1 MKCTNPEWHQQ
12 LTSTNS
18 VLIERVRS
26 GASLPDGF
34 VLAAREQ
41 TAGRGRS
48 DRRWVAHAGRNLTF
62 SFLLRGP
69 IDFPRIA
76 SLPMASALGVA
87 DALETLG
94 LVVQTKWPNDLLIER
109 RKICGVLAE
118 SCAAD
123 AVIVGI
129 GLNVNMRREEAESI
143 GRPATSIA
151 MEKGEEYDVQE
162 TLGFVLP
169 PIERWIS
176 RWRAHGF
183 SALREA
189 WTQRCANVGEY
200 VEVGDGEER
209 KTGVVMGF
217 GEAGQM
223 LLREDDGR
231 RIEVWVG
238 DVTS

>member
-1 MKCTNPEWHQQ
+1 MKCTAPEWHPQ

-26 GASLPDGF
+26 GAALPDGF

-48 DRRWVAHAGRNLTF
+48 DRRWVAHAGRDLTF

-69 IDFPRIA
+69 IEFPRIA
-76 SLPMASALGVA
+76 SLPMAAVLGVA
-87 DALETLG
+87 DALEALG
-94 LVVQTKWPNDLLIER
+94 LVVHTKWPNDLLVER

-118 SCAAD
+118 SCAVD
-123 AVIVGI
+123 AVVVGI
-129 GLNVNMRREEAESI
+129 GLNVNMRREEADSI
-143 GRPATSIA
+143 GRPVTSIA
-151 MEKGEEYDVQE
+151 MEMGQEYDVQE

-169 PIERWIS
+169 PIERSIS

-183 SALREA
+183 AGLRDA

-200 VEVGDGEER
+200 VEVGDGQER
-209 KTGVVMGF
+209 RTGVVLGF
-217 GEAGQM
+217 GAAGQM

-231 RIEVWVG
+231 QSEVWVG
-238 DVTS
+238 DLTF